1 MKSLYDLMG
10 DADSRPVALFGDV
23 CTNVNEPVAMTSKY
37 WDILHLSY
45 AETHAKFGT
54 ADAHEVSEFDG
65 VWKNALSYCNDA
77 ELSASGQKHIL
88 AVPHF
93 PTHSARRP

>member
-54 ADAHEVSEFDG
+54 ADAHEVTLAGPFYG
-65 VWKNALSYCNDA
+65 ALD
-77 ELSASGQKHIL
+77 
-88 AVPHF
+88 
-93 PTHSARRP
+93 